1 MRDLRCCLLLLLA
14 PVVRCQEQSPFEM
27 LGESGLEGFDARCGL
42 PDKTHIFE
50 VNGGG
55 LGLEDLNGDGL
66 LDLVAVGGSTVETLR
81 KGEPGTRP
89 QVFFGRGDGGFSP
102 AGKAWELAPL
112 PWGTGLALGDLDGD
126 GHCDLVLAS
135 IGGLAVYRNQ
145 GGTGFEALPAP
156 TIDGWPTS
164 LALFDLEG
172 DGDLDLFVV
181 RYLKPDLRAIPAKGS
196 GGAIWK
202 GHPVLFGPEGLEPE
216 ADLLFLGDGTG
227 AFTAADAALSA
238 APPAFGLGI
247 VATDFDRDGDT
258 DLYVSNDSCPNH
270 LWRNDGG
277 QLVEVGFASGTS
289 HAADGRE
296 QAGMG
301 IAVGCLGDD
310 GTPSLFVTNFSG
322 ESNAL
327 YRPRARSGGYRERS
341 ARLGIALASH
351 DRLGWGTGFS
361 DIDFDGDLDLWV
373 LNGHVYPE
381 ADWAGTDTK
390 YAQADQVLWQGAEG
404 LRRSAPMRCRA
415 VGLAGWSRGRPR
427 RRWRRGFGVLDHGL
441 RPRGAAQHSPETR
454 HLVSRRT
461 RTARPQPRRP
471 RGLDRSAKPA
481 RHPARRSPA
490 HCRFPSE
497 QTRALHIWTRNH
509 RGSRPG
515 CASPG
520 PAVRAKSSPCNL
532 AACIACSARDP

>member
-1 MRDLRCCLLLLLA
+1 MLLLLA

-404 LRRSAPMRCRA
+404 AFVAAPLCAAAPWVSRAGVAGDLDGDGDEDLVCWTMDRGLVVLRNTAPKRGTWMA
-415 VGLAGWSRGRPR
+415 VELEQPGRNPGALGA
-427 RRWRRGFGVLDHGL
+427 WIEVQS
-441 RPRGAAQHSPETR
+441 PRGTQRAEVQ
-454 HLVSRRT
+454 
-461 RTARPQPRRP
+461 RTAGFQA
-471 RGLDRSAKPA
+471 SKPA
-481 RHPARRSPA
+481 RCTFGLGTIEGPVPVRITWPGGQGQELSLQPGR
-490 HCRFPSE
+490 
-497 QTRALHIWTRNH
+497 LHRVQ
-509 RGSRPG
+509 R
-515 CASPG
+515 
-520 PAVRAKSSPCNL
+520 K
-532 AACIACSARDP
+532 DP